1 MPDQRLELLDY
12 ETESCEEVRGEVLDM
27 YLANGWFRMGAMMHI
42 TRTVQTGETVLSVEW
57 LRYDVPK
64 VELSRSNRKLI
75 RKNSEFS
82 VTIGPYRV
90 TKPLLELYFKYYVS
104 IPFEIYPFLDD
115 AVNENG
121 SRIFESYVIQIYD
134 GDKLIA
140 AGHIDKGKDCV
151 AAIKNFY
158 DPEYKK
164 YSPGK
169 YLMLLTYLY
178 CLKKGMRWFYP
189 GYIIPG
195 YPKFDYKLFM
205 DKNATEVHSIED
217 NSWARYYDLH
227 DE

>member
-12 ETESCEEVRGEVLDM
+12 ETETCEEVRGETLDM
-27 YLANGWFRMGAMMHI
+27 YLESGWFRMGAVMHI
-42 TRTVQTGETVLSVEW
+42 TRTVQTGETVLPVVW

-64 VELSRSNRKLI
+64 VVLSSSNRKLI
-75 RKNSEFS
+75 RKNSKFS
-82 VTIGPYRV
+82 ITIGPYRV
-90 TKPLLELYFKYYVS
+90 TQPLLELYFKYYVS
-104 IPFEIYPFLDD
+104 IPFEIFPFLDD

-121 SRIFESYVIQIYD
+121 KRIFESYVIQIYD
-134 GDKLIA
+134 GEKLIA
-140 AGHIDKGKDCV
+140 AGHIDKGKDSV

-169 YLMLLTYLY
+169 FLMLLTYLY
-178 CLKKGMRWFYP
+178 CLKKGIRWFYP

-205 DKNATEVHSIED
+205 AKDATELYSIED
-217 NSWARYYDLH
+217 NEWLKYSELH
-227 DE
+227 QP